1 MGETATLLSKA
12 ALQQLPIHWFTM
24 AVLSVAKISR
34 HMLAQENW
42 PAWAPGWPP
51 WRTNCAPRSAA

>member
-24 AVLSVAKISR
+24 AVLSAAKISR
-34 HMLAQENW
+34 HMLAQEKL
-42 PAWAPGWPP
+42 AGMGAGLATVAHEL
-51 WRTNCAPRSAA
+51 RTRSA